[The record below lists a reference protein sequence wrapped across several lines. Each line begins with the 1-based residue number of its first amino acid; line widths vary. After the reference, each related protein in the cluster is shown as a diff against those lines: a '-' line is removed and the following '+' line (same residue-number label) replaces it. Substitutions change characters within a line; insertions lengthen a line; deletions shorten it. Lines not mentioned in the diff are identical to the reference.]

1 MAAEYTGFAGTFKTE
16 ISSVY
21 TAVAQVRDI
30 NGPNMSRDTI
40 EVTSRDSTGQ
50 AREYLAGL
58 LENGE
63 VTFDLVYDPDT
74 TTHSASAS
82 GGLITLLAAGTSNNF
97 RVSFA
102 DTTATTATFAGLV
115 TGFQPKMPLNGAQTA
130 DVTIK
135 VSGQITWA

>member
-1 MAAEYTGFAGTFKTE
+1 MAEYTGFAGSFKIE

-21 TAVAQVRDI
+21 TSVAQVRDI
-30 NGPNMSRDTI
+30 NGPNMSRDTV
-40 EVTSRDSTGQ
+40 EVTSRDSAGQ
-50 AREYLAGL
+50 AKEYLAGL

-63 VTFDLVYDPDT
+63 VTFDLVYDPDSQ
-74 TTHSASAS
+74 THSASAS
-82 GGLITLLAAGTSNNF
+82 GGLITLLAAGTLNNF

-115 TGFQPKMPLNGAQTA
+115 TCSQPTMPLDGAQTA
-130 DVTIK
+130 SVTIK

>member
-16 ISSVY
+16 ISAVY
-21 TAVAQVRDI
+21 TTVAQVRDI

-40 EVTSRDSTGQ
+40 EVTTRDSAGQ

-58 LENGE
+58 LDNGE
-63 VTFDLVYDPDT
+63 VTFDLVYDPDDS
-74 TTHSASAS
+74 THSASAT

-102 DTTATTATFAGLV
+102 DSTATTATFSGIV
-115 TGFQPKMPLNGAQTA
+115 TGFEPTMPLNGAQTA
-130 DVTIK
+130 SATIK
-135 VSGQITWA
+135 ITGAITWA